1 LAFYIYTPT
10 HDDETIDEEEKIEHL
25 LLTLK
30 RMIGSN
36 GFITNH
42 RVEVN

>member
-1 LAFYIYTPT
+1 MAFYICTPT
-10 HDDETIDEEEKIEHL
+10 HDDETIDQEEKLEPL

-30 RMIGSN
+30 SMIGDN